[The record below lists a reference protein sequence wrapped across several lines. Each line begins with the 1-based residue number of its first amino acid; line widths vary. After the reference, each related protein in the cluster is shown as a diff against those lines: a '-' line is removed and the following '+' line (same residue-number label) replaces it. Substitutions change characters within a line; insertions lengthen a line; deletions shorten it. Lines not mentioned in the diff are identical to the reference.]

1 MSSAFQ
7 SNCSVTPA
15 FLYIC
20 SSFAQLCHN
29 SPRPPKQSPNSL
41 GRPIGSFT
49 VHSLASAASGL
60 PLRLFLS
67 HTLFLTPAEA
77 HAKPPRVMLSLSSLP
92 SHQLISLPHT
102 SFYFTC
108 PNFPPQ
114 THHLGGASWKI
125 PGRLLP
131 GVTMGTEVPCGEGP
145 TSEFHSGS
153 LRKAVVMEE
162 GCSCERNRER
172 PPGTCWLSAG
182 LLGAIPLL
190 PDYTGPT

>member
-7 SNCSVTPA
+7 SNCSVTRA
-15 FLYIC
+15 FLYIS
-20 SSFAQLCHN
+20 SSFAQLCHD

-49 VHSLASAASGL
+49 VRLWPSPQTL
-60 PLRLFLS
+60 PLTPCSRLLLK
-67 HTLFLTPAEA
+67 HEA
-77 HAKPPRVMLSLSSLP
+77 HAKPPRIMLSLSSLP

-131 GVTMGTEVPCGEGP
+131 GVTTGMEVPCGEGP

-153 LRKAVVMEE
+153 LRKGVVMEE

-172 PPGTCWLSAG
+172 PPGTC
-182 LLGAIPLL
+182 
-190 PDYTGPT
+190 

>member
-1 MSSAFQ
+1 M
-7 SNCSVTPA
+7 TPA

-20 SSFAQLCHN
+20 SSFAQLCHD

-41 GRPIGSFT
+41 GRQIGSFT
-49 VHSLASAASGL
+49 VLSLASAASGL

-67 HTLFLTPAEA
+67 HTLFSAPAEA

-92 SHQLISLPHT
+92 PHQLISWPHM

-114 THHLGGASWKI
+114 THHLGGASRKT

-131 GVTMGTEVPCGEGP
+131 GATTGMEVPCGEGP
-145 TSEFHSGS
+145 TTEVHSGS
-153 LRKAVVMEE
+153 LRKGVVMEE
-162 GCSCERNRER
+162 GCSCERR
-172 PPGTCWLSAG
+172 PPGTC
-182 LLGAIPLL
+182 
-190 PDYTGPT
+190 